1 MIIKKE
7 GKFMCLAVPA
17 QILDVDNYSAIIDI
31 MGLESKVNVQLI
43 EDLKVGE
50 YVLVHAGCAIQ
61 KIDKDYF
68 EELQKIFQSIL
79 DSEEKDE

>member
-1 MIIKKE
+1 
-7 GKFMCLAVPA
+7 MCLAVPA
-17 QILDVDNYSAIIDI
+17 QIINVNNYSAIVDI
-31 MGLESKVNVQLI
+31 IGVESEVNIQLI
-43 EDLKVGE
+43 EDLKSGD

-79 DSEEKDE
+79 DSEEKYE